1 MLRINHDMKD
11 TRIAVI
17 GAGMAG
23 LTAALSLQKNG
34 FKPIVYE
41 SAPELGEVGAGLT
54 ISPNSTHGLEY
65 VGLADE
71 LAKKANVTQTQAI
84 MHYKTGEILATSER
98 GDIPRQKYGANYY
111 QIHRADL
118 HEILCNAAEKNDP
131 GCLVLGHAFESY
143 TERGDETEITFANGD
158 TVTCDVVIGADGV
171 RSVVRGAMFGP
182 EDPKFTGN
190 VAYRGLIDKGN
201 LPDDL
206 FTPSSGVA
214 IAPRKAFTRYL
225 VRDGSVI
232 NFVAF
237 VRRDGWNEEG
247 WSIPVTQEEL
257 MEEFGDWHPRI
268 SNLIKAAPKD
278 KVFKWALYDRDPLD
292 QWTKGRVTLTG
303 DAAHPMLPFMGMGA
317 AMGIEDGA
325 VLGRAFGASSDIDE
339 ALTRYEAA
347 RKERANYVLLMS
359 RKARE
364 RLQSDNP
371 EQYDDSNHKN
381 EESLGLF
388 DYNPGTI
395 PV

>member
-1 MLRINHDMKD
+1 MKD

-118 HEILCNAAEKNDP
+118 HEMLCNTAEKNDP
-131 GCLVLGHAFESY
+131 GCLVLGHAFKSY
-143 TERGDETEITFANGD
+143 TERDDETEITFANGD

-347 RKERANYVLLMS
+347 RKERANYV
-359 RKARE
+359 
-364 RLQSDNP
+364 
-371 EQYDDSNHKN
+371 
-381 EESLGLF
+381 
-388 DYNPGTI
+388 
-395 PV
+395 

>member
-1 MLRINHDMKD
+1 MKD
-11 TRIAVI
+11 ARVAVI

-23 LTAALSLQKNG
+23 LTAVLSLQKNG
-34 FKPIVYE
+34 LKPVVYE
-41 SAPELGEVGAGLT
+41 TAPELGEVGAGLT

-71 LAKKANVTQTQAI
+71 LLKRADIPKNQAI
-84 MHYKTGEILATSER
+84 IHYQTGEILVQSER

-118 HEILCNAAEKNDP
+118 HDMLSSAARKNDP
-131 GCLVLGHAFESY
+131 DCIFLDHTFESY
-143 TERGDETEITFANGD
+143 RQTDEGIEANFANGN
-158 TVTCDVVIGADGV
+158 TITCDVLIGADGV

-182 EDPKFTGN
+182 EDPDFTGN
-190 VAYRGLIDKGN
+190 VAYRGLVHKGD
-201 LPDDL
+201 LPDEVV
-206 FTPSSGVA
+206 TPHSGVA

-225 VRDGSVI
+225 VRNGEMV

-247 WSIPVTQEEL
+247 WSIPAEKEEL

-268 SNLIKAAPKD
+268 RTLIEAASED
-278 KVFKWALYDRDPLD
+278 KVFKWALYSRDPLD
-292 QWTKGRVTLTG
+292 QWTKGRVTLLG

-317 AMGIEDGA
+317 AMGIEDGV
-325 VLGRAFGASSDIDE
+325 VLGRAFGVADSIDE
-339 ALTRYEAA
+339 ALKRYEDA
-347 RKERANYVLLMS
+347 RKERANYIMIMS
-359 RKARE
+359 TAARE
-364 RLQSDNP
+364 RLQSDHP
-371 EQYDDSNHKN
+371 EEYDDTKHKN

-388 DYNPGTI
+388 EYNPGTV

>member
-1 MLRINHDMKD
+1 MKD
-11 TRIAVI
+11 ARIAII

-34 FKPIVYE
+34 FNPVVYE
-41 SAPELGEVGAGLT
+41 TAPVLGEVGAGLT

-71 LAKKANVTQTQAI
+71 LLKRANIPQKQAI
-84 MHYKTGEILATSER
+84 IHYQTGEILVETER
-98 GDIPRQKYGANYY
+98 GDIPKQKYGASYY

-118 HEILCNAAEKNDP
+118 HDMLSNAAREHDP
-131 GCLVLGHAFESY
+131 GCIVLDHTFDSY
-143 TERGDETEITFANGD
+143 RETDDGIEITFTNGN
-158 TVTCDVVIGADGV
+158 TATCDVLIGADGV

-182 EDPKFTGN
+182 EDPDFTGN
-190 VAYRGLIDKGN
+190 VAYRGLVNKGD
-201 LPDDL
+201 LPDDVV
-206 FTPSSGVA
+206 TPASGVA

-225 VRDGSVI
+225 VRNGEMI

-247 WSIPVTQEEL
+247 WSIPVTKEEL

-268 SNLIKAAPKD
+268 CTLIKAAPMD
-278 KVFKWALYDRDPLD
+278 KVFKWALYGRDPLD
-292 QWTKGRVTLTG
+292 QWTKGRVTLLG

-317 AMGIEDGA
+317 AMGIEDGV
-325 VLGRAFGASSDIDE
+325 VLGRAFGASDNIDE
-339 ALTRYEAA
+339 ALQRYEDS
-347 RKERANYVLLMS
+347 RKERANFVMVRS
-359 RKARE
+359 TAARE

-371 EQYDDSNHKN
+371 EQYDDSKHQN

-388 DYNPGTI
+388 DYNPGTV

>member
-1 MLRINHDMKD
+1 MKD

-23 LTAALSLQKNG
+23 LTTALSLQKNG
-34 FKPIVYE
+34 FNPVVYE

-84 MHYKTGEILATSER
+84 MHYQTGEILATSER

-118 HEILCNAAEKNDP
+118 HEILCNAAEKNNP
-131 GCLVLGHAFESY
+131 GCLVLDHAFVSY
-143 TERGDETEITFANGD
+143 AERDDGIEMTFANGN
-158 TVTCDVVIGADGV
+158 TATCDVVIGADGV
-171 RSVVRGAMFGP
+171 RSAVRAAMFGP

-190 VAYRGLIDKGN
+190 VAYRGLVDKGN
-201 LPDDL
+201 LPDEL

-268 SNLIKAAPKD
+268 SDLIKAAPKD

-317 AMGIEDGA
+317 AMGIEDGV

-347 RKERANYVLLMS
+347 RKERANYVLVMS

-371 EQYDDSNHKN
+371 EQYDDSKHKN

-388 DYNPGTI
+388 EYNPGTV

>member
-1 MLRINHDMKD
+1 MKD

-23 LTAALSLQKNG
+23 LTTALSLQKNG
-34 FKPIVYE
+34 FKPVVYE

-84 MHYKTGEILATSER
+84 MHYQTGEVLATSER

-118 HEILCNAAEKNDP
+118 HEMLCHAAEKNDP
-131 GCLVLGHAFESY
+131 GCLVLGHAFQSY
-143 TERGDETEITFANGD
+143 TEHDDGIEITFANGN

-171 RSVVRGAMFGP
+171 RSAVRGAMFGP

-190 VAYRGLIDKGN
+190 VAYRGLVDKGN
-201 LPDDL
+201 LPDEL

-257 MEEFGDWHPRI
+257 MEEFGDWHARI
-268 SNLIKAAPKD
+268 SDLIKAAPKD

-317 AMGIEDGA
+317 AMGIEDGV
-325 VLGRAFGASSDIDE
+325 VLGRAFGASSTIDE
-339 ALTRYEAA
+339 ALTRYEDA
-347 RKERANYVLLMS
+347 RKERANYVLVMS

-371 EQYDDSNHKN
+371 EQYDDSKHKN

-388 DYNPGTI
+388 EYNPGT
-395 PV
+395 VAV

>member
-1 MLRINHDMKD
+1 MKD

-34 FKPIVYE
+34 FKPVVYE
-41 SAPELGEVGAGLT
+41 AAPELGEVGAGLT

-65 VGLADE
+65 CGIGDE
-71 LAKKANVTQTQAI
+71 LAMKANIPQAQAI
-84 MHYKTGEILATSER
+84 IHYQTGETLLETKR

-118 HEILCNAAEKNDP
+118 HDILSNAARQNDP
-131 GCLVLGHAFESY
+131 DCLVLDRVFENYS
-143 TERGDETEITFANGD
+143 ETDNGIEITFANGN

-171 RSVVRGAMFGP
+171 RSAVRGAMFGP

-190 VAYRGLIDKGN
+190 VAYRGLVNKGD
-201 LPDDL
+201 LPDEL
-206 FTPSSGVA
+206 VTPPSGVA

-268 SNLIKAAPKD
+268 SDLIKAAPKD
-278 KVFKWALYDRDPLD
+278 KVFKWAMYGREPLN

-317 AMGIEDGA
+317 AMGIEDGV
-325 VLGRAFGASSDIDE
+325 VLGRAFGASDTIEE
-339 ALTRYEAA
+339 ALTRYEDA
-347 RKERANYVLLMS
+347 RKERANYVMVMS
-359 RKARE
+359 TAARE
-364 RLQSDNP
+364 RLQSDHP
-371 EQYDDSNHKN
+371 EQYDDSKHKN

-388 DYNPGTI
+388 EYNPGTV

>member
-1 MLRINHDMKD
+1 MKD

-23 LTAALSLQKNG
+23 LTTALSLQKNG
-34 FKPIVYE
+34 FKPVVYE

-84 MHYKTGEILATSER
+84 MHYQTGEVLATSER

-118 HEILCNAAEKNDP
+118 HEMLCNAAEKNDP
-131 GCLVLGHAFESY
+131 GCLVLGHAFQSY
-143 TERGDETEITFANGD
+143 TEHDDGIEITFANGN

-171 RSVVRGAMFGP
+171 RSAVRGAMFGP

-190 VAYRGLIDKGN
+190 VAYRGLVDKGN
-201 LPDDL
+201 LPDEL

-268 SNLIKAAPKD
+268 SDLIKAAPKD

-317 AMGIEDGA
+317 AMGIEDGV
-325 VLGRAFGASSDIDE
+325 VLGRAFGASSTIDE
-339 ALTRYEAA
+339 ALTRYEDA
-347 RKERANYVLLMS
+347 RKERANYVLVMS

-371 EQYDDSNHKN
+371 EQYDDSKHKN

-388 DYNPGTI
+388 EYNPGT
-395 PV
+395 VAV

>member
-1 MLRINHDMKD
+1 MKD

-23 LTAALSLQKNG
+23 LTTALSLQKNG
-34 FKPIVYE
+34 FKPVVYE

-84 MHYKTGEILATSER
+84 MHYQTGEVLATSER

-118 HEILCNAAEKNDP
+118 HEMLCHAAEKNDP
-131 GCLVLGHAFESY
+131 GCLVLGHAFQSY
-143 TERGDETEITFANGD
+143 TEHDDGIEITFANGN

-171 RSVVRGAMFGP
+171 RSAVRGAMFGP

-190 VAYRGLIDKGN
+190 VAYRGLVDKGN
-201 LPDDL
+201 LPDEL

-268 SNLIKAAPKD
+268 SDLIKAAPKD

-317 AMGIEDGA
+317 AMGIEDGV
-325 VLGRAFGASSDIDE
+325 VLGRAFGASSTIDE
-339 ALTRYEAA
+339 ALTRYEDA
-347 RKERANYVLLMS
+347 RKERANYVLVMS

-371 EQYDDSNHKN
+371 EQYDDSKHKN

-388 DYNPGTI
+388 EYNPGT
-395 PV
+395 VAV

>member
-1 MLRINHDMKD
+1 MKD

-118 HEILCNAAEKNDP
+118 HEMLCNTAEKNDP
-131 GCLVLGHAFESY
+131 GCLVLGHAFKSY
-143 TERGDETEITFANGD
+143 TERDDETEITFANGD

>member
-1 MLRINHDMKD
+1 
-11 TRIAVI
+11 
-17 GAGMAG
+17 
-23 LTAALSLQKNG
+23 
-34 FKPIVYE
+34 
-41 SAPELGEVGAGLT
+41 
-54 ISPNSTHGLEY
+54 
-65 VGLADE
+65 
-71 LAKKANVTQTQAI
+71 
-84 MHYKTGEILATSER
+84 
-98 GDIPRQKYGANYY
+98 
-111 QIHRADL
+111 
-118 HEILCNAAEKNDP
+118 
-131 GCLVLGHAFESY
+131 
-143 TERGDETEITFANGD
+143 
-158 TVTCDVVIGADGV
+158 
-171 RSVVRGAMFGP
+171 
-182 EDPKFTGN
+182 
-190 VAYRGLIDKGN
+190 
-201 LPDDL
+201 
-206 FTPSSGVA
+206 
-214 IAPRKAFTRYL
+214 
-225 VRDGSVI
+225 
-232 NFVAF
+232 
-237 VRRDGWNEEG
+237 
-247 WSIPVTQEEL
+247 

-371 EQYDDSNHKN
+371 EQYDDSKHKN

>member
-1 MLRINHDMKD
+1 MKE

-23 LTAALSLQKNG
+23 LTTALSLQKNG
-34 FKPIVYE
+34 FKPVVYE
-41 SAPELGEVGAGLT
+41 QAPELGEVGAGLT
-54 ISPNSTHGLEY
+54 LSPNSTHGLEY
-65 VGLADE
+65 VGVGDE
-71 LAKKANVTQTQAI
+71 LAKKANVPQTQAI
-84 MHYKTGEILATSER
+84 MHYQTGEVLSTSER
-98 GDIPRQKYGANYY
+98 GDRPRQKYGANYY

-118 HEILCNAAEKNDP
+118 HDMLCNAAEKNDP
-131 GCLVLGHAFESY
+131 GCLVLDHSFESY
-143 TERGDETEITFANGD
+143 VERDDGIEITFANGN
-158 TVTCDVVIGADGV
+158 TTHCDVVIGADGV
-171 RSVVRGAMFGP
+171 RSGVRAAMFGP

-190 VAYRGLIDKGN
+190 VAYRGLVDKGT
-201 LPDDL
+201 LPDEL
-206 FTPSSGVA
+206 VTPESGVA

-268 SNLIKAAPKD
+268 SDLIKAAPKD

-317 AMGIEDGA
+317 AMGIEDG
-325 VLGRAFGASSDIDE
+325 VVIGRAFAAASDIDE
-339 ALTRYEAA
+339 ALSRYEAA
-347 RKERANYVLLMS
+347 RKERANFVLVMS

-364 RLQSDNP
+364 RLQSDHP
-371 EQYDDSNHKN
+371 EQFDESKFKN

-388 DYNPGTI
+388 EYNPGT
-395 PV
+395 VSV

>member
-1 MLRINHDMKD
+1 MKD
-11 TRIAVI
+11 IRIAIV

-34 FKPIVYE
+34 FRPIIYE
-41 SAPELGEVGAGLT
+41 HAPELGEVGAGLT

-71 LAKKANVTQTQAI
+71 LKAKANVPQTQAI
-84 MHYKTGEILATSER
+84 MHYQTGEVLAQSER

-118 HEILCNAAEKNDP
+118 HDMLADAARETDP
-131 GCLVLGHAFESY
+131 SCIVLDHSFTTYEES
-143 TERGDETEITFANGD
+143 GDGITISFANGQTAD
-158 TVTCDVVIGADGV
+158 CDVLIGADGI
-171 RSVVRGAMFGP
+171 RSVVRAAMFGP

-190 VAYRGLIDKGN
+190 VAYRGLVDRG
-201 LPDDL
+201 DL
-206 FTPSSGVA
+206 RDEVTTPESGVA

-225 VRDGSVI
+225 VRDGKTI

-247 WSIPVTQEEL
+247 WSIPVTHDEL

-268 SNLIKAAPKD
+268 SDLIKAAPKD
-278 KVFKWALYDRDPLD
+278 KLFKWALYDRDPLEE
-292 QWTKGRVTLTG
+292 WSKRRATLLG

-317 AMGIEDGA
+317 AMGIEDGV
-325 VLGRAFGASSDIDE
+325 VLGRAFAASESIEE
-339 ALTRYEAA
+339 ALERYEAA
-347 RKERANYVLLMS
+347 RKERANFVLVRS
-359 RKARE
+359 RAARE
-364 RLQSDNP
+364 RLQGDHP
-371 EQYDDSNHKN
+371 EQYDDSKHKN

-388 DYNPGTI
+388 EYNPGTV

>member
-1 MLRINHDMKD
+1 MKD

-23 LTAALSLQKNG
+23 LTTALSLQKNG

-65 VGLADE
+65 VGLAAE

-84 MHYKTGEILATSER
+84 MHYQTGEVLATSER

-118 HEILCNAAEKNDP
+118 HEMLCNAAEKNDP
-131 GCLVLGHAFESY
+131 GCLVLDHAFVSY
-143 TERGDETEITFANGD
+143 VERDDGIEITFANGN
-158 TVTCDVVIGADGV
+158 TITCDVVIGADGV
-171 RSVVRGAMFGP
+171 RSAVRGAMFGP

-190 VAYRGLIDKGN
+190 VAYRGLVDKGN
-201 LPDDL
+201 LPDEL

-268 SNLIKAAPKD
+268 SDLIKAAPKD

-317 AMGIEDGA
+317 AMGIEDGT
-325 VLGRAFGASSDIDE
+325 VLGRAFGASADIDE
-339 ALTRYEAA
+339 ALSRYEAA
-347 RKERANYVLLMS
+347 RKERANYVLVMS

-371 EQYDDSNHKN
+371 EQYDDSKHKN

-388 DYNPGTI
+388 DYNPGTV